1 MNIKVNEDKFNAD
14 RVFSYSGDENWSD
27 YARPE
32 EALQEMED
40 EDDLEVGNTFLTGI
54 KRIPSPT
61 QFIMDADEVLENYDI
76 RIYDNYSSDYTDS
89 NTGSDGVSDEAK
101 AELNNL
107 LNAWAEKHLNITFWE
122 IDHEEEIKVTQEMIE
137 AFRANKPIPLPEFK
151 RGGNHE

>member
-61 QFIMDADEVLENYDI
+61 QFTMDADEVLENYDI

-122 IDHEEEIKVTQEMIE
+122 IDHEEEIEVTQEMID

>member
-1 MNIKVNEDKFNAD
+1 M
-14 RVFSYSGDENWSD
+14 G
-27 YARPE
+27 
-32 EALQEMED
+32 
-40 EDDLEVGNTFLTGI
+40 DDLEVGNTFLTGI

-107 LNAWAEKHLNITFWE
+107 LNAWAEKTSKYNFL
-122 IDHEEEIKVTQEMIE
+122 
-137 AFRANKPIPLPEFK
+137 
-151 RGGNHE
+151 GN